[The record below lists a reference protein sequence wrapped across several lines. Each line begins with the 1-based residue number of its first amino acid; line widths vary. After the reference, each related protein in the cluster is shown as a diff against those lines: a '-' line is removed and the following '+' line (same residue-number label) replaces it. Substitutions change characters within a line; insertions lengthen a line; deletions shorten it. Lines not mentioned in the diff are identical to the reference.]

1 MLRVTAVCMLTVIY
15 LFALYGIGRI
25 IEKIF
30 RIFFPYPFTIIL
42 GLAGLIFLGGILNFA
57 GIAYPLVLDALI
69 LSGLGYFSVTS
80 FKAWKWRS
88 FVLKIR
94 QFLSKTNIVQ
104 FLPPALLIGIVFF
117 FSAFALSLPE
127 AFNFHDD
134 LEKYINH
141 PIRMLS
147 TGSLSG
153 GHLNALGSET
163 LGGQAFLHGFVASHW
178 PIGYVN
184 SVDSVFGLALCLMA
198 VSSAA
203 FSARLPVWYTLLVLA
218 LPVFINPQI
227 ANISASYTASALM
240 LFLFCGIWI
249 ELKDRDH
256 SPLPWPHA
264 ICMGFVY
271 SALVALKT
279 SFLLLPLLHFSV
291 LLLGLA
297 IYTTRL
303 KEAFSWAIKVVIS
316 SIIFLLP
323 WIMIYSSRLPAF
335 LFDHSY
341 LNISL
346 QEMNHFRHT
355 APIINL
361 FSLEPLFWGFGANFA
376 YYTLTI
382 LLIGFC
388 GIILIVFQFS
398 NYPSSRVLTATALA
412 ACLTPPIL
420 YGLNIFIISSMLFG
434 PESSLRYLCP
444 VIIAATPS
452 AMIMAATSVSGT
464 NSKIK
469 TKKLFVKRPIFI
481 VAFFSLILLLAFF
494 TSFSERVKQAFTY
507 GSILSFSNL
516 ARDPKY
522 VAYNHYVFSAAAKKK
537 VHTAQQIVPKNESLA
552 AWTSLALYLDYRRN
566 HIIDIEPAGLASP
579 LTDFPFGQGIE
590 DGITYFKALGI
601 DYILWQYR
609 GYAIR
614 SEQSILTMAASPYE
628 GFHRIGVRTHQF
640 LKFLI
645 NLTKQSEILYN
656 DGSIVILQL
665 PPSNKIN

>member
-1 MLRVTAVCMLTVIY
+1 MLTVIY
-15 LFALYGIGRI
+15 LSALYGIGRI
-25 IEKIF
+25 IEKVF
-30 RIFFPYPFTIIL
+30 RISFPYPFTIIL
-42 GLAGLIFLGGILNFA
+42 GLACLIFLGGILNFV
-57 GIAYPLVLDALI
+57 GIAYPLVLDAII
-69 LSGLGYFSVTS
+69 LTGLGYFALT
-80 FKAWKWRS
+80 FFGTWKWRS
-88 FVLKIR
+88 LFLKIR
-94 QFLSKTNIVQ
+94 QFSSKTNIVQ

-117 FSAFALSLPE
+117 FSAITLSSPE

-147 TGSLSG
+147 TGSVSG

-163 LGGQAFLHGFVASHW
+163 LGGQAFLQGFVAAHW

-203 FSARLPVWYTLLVLA
+203 FSVRLPVWYTLLVLA

-227 ANISASYTASALM
+227 VNISASYTASALV
-240 LFLFCGIWI
+240 LFLFCGTWI

-256 SPLPWPHA
+256 SPSPWPHA
-264 ICMGFVY
+264 ICTGFVY
-271 SALVALKT
+271 SALVALKS
-279 SFLLLPLLHFSV
+279 SFLLLPFVHFSV
-291 LLLGLA
+291 LSLGLA

-303 KEAFSWAIKVVIS
+303 KEVFSWAIKVVIS

-335 LFDHSY
+335 FSDRS
-341 LNISL
+341 ISQ
-346 QEMNHFRHT
+346 QEIDYFRHT
-355 APIINL
+355 APIINP
-361 FSLEPLFWGFGANFA
+361 FSLDPLFWGFGDNFA

-382 LLIGFC
+382 LLIAFC
-388 GIILIVFQFS
+388 GIILIVFQFP
-398 NYPSSRVLTATALA
+398 NYPSNKALTATALA
-412 ACLTPPIL
+412 VCLTPPLL
-420 YGLNIFIISSMLFG
+420 YGLNIFIISSMLIG
-434 PESSLRYLCP
+434 PQSSLRYLCP
-444 VIIAATPS
+444 VIIAAAPS

-464 NSKIK
+464 NLSIK
-469 TKKLFVKRPIFI
+469 TKRLFVKRPIFI
-481 VAFFSLILLLAFF
+481 IAFFSLILLGAFF
-494 TSFSERVKQAFTY
+494 ASFAGRVKQAFTY

-516 ARDPKY
+516 VRDPKY
-522 VAYNHYVFSAAAKKK
+522 VAYNHYVFSADAKRK
-537 VHTAQQIVPKNESLA
+537 VHAAQQIVPKHESLA
-552 AWTSLALYLDYRRN
+552 AWTPLALYLDYQRN
-566 HIIDIEPAGLASP
+566 YITDIEPAGLASP

-590 DGITYFKALGI
+590 DGIKYFKALGI
-601 DYILWQYR
+601 DYVLWQYR
-609 GYAIR
+609 GYAVR
-614 SEQSILTMAASPYE
+614 SEQSILALAASPY
-628 GFHRIGVRTHQF
+628 GYLHMTGVKTHQF

>member
-1 MLRVTAVCMLTVIY
+1 MLTVIY
-15 LFALYGIGRI
+15 LSALYGIGRI
-25 IEKIF
+25 IEKVF

-42 GLAGLIFLGGILNFA
+42 GLACLIFLGGILNFA
-57 GIAYPLVLDALI
+57 GIAYPLVLDAII
-69 LSGLGYFSVTS
+69 LSGLGYFALTS
-80 FKAWKWRS
+80 FRALKRR
-88 FVLKIR
+88 VLFLRIH
-94 QFLSKTNIVQ
+94 QFLSKTNMVQ

-117 FSAFALSLPE
+117 FSAYTLSSPE
-127 AFNFHDD
+127 VFNFHDD
-134 LEKYINH
+134 LEKYISH

-163 LGGQAFLHGFVASHW
+163 LGGQAFLHAFVAAHW

-203 FSARLPVWYTLLVLA
+203 FSVGLPVWYTLLVLA

-227 ANISASYTASALM
+227 VNISASYTASALM
-240 LFLFCGIWI
+240 LFLFCGTWI
-249 ELKDRDH
+249 ELKDREH
-256 SPLPWPHA
+256 SPSPWPHA
-264 ICMGFVY
+264 ICTAVVY
-271 SALVALKT
+271 SALVALKN
-279 SFLLLPLLHFSV
+279 SFLLVPVVHFSV

-303 KEAFSWAIKVVIS
+303 KEVFSWAIKVVIS
-316 SIIFLLP
+316 SIIFLVP
-323 WIMIYSSRLPAF
+323 WIMTYSSRLPAF
-335 LFDHSY
+335 FSEQKMDY
-341 LNISL
+341 I
-346 QEMNHFRHT
+346 RHT
-355 APIINL
+355 APIINP
-361 FSLEPLFWGFGANFA
+361 FSLQPLFWGFGANFA

-388 GIILIVFQFS
+388 GIILIVFQFP
-398 NYPSSRVLTATALA
+398 NYPSKRILTATAIA
-412 ACLTPPIL
+412 ACLAPPLL
-420 YGLNIFIISSMLFG
+420 YGLNIFIISPILFG
-434 PESSLRYLCP
+434 PQSSLRYFCP
-444 VIIAATPS
+444 VFIAAVPS

-464 NSKIK
+464 NAQIK
-469 TKKLFVKRPIFI
+469 TKSRFARRPIFI
-481 VAFFSLILLLAFF
+481 IAFFSVILLVAFY
-494 TSFSERVKQAFTY
+494 TSFSERVKQSFTY

-579 LTDFPFGQGIE
+579 LTDFPYGQGLE

-601 DYILWQYR
+601 NYVLWQYR
-609 GYAIR
+609 GYAVR
-614 SEQSILTMAASPYE
+614 SEQSLLAMAASPYE
-628 GFHRIGVRTHQF
+628 GFHRTGVRTHQF

-656 DGSIVILQL
+656 DGSIVILKL
-665 PPSNKIN
+665 PPSNKIS